1 MGIEV
6 KTNRVYMN
14 KTTIKR
20 ARIILDRIEELQQ
33 LKETI
38 KDKYVK
44 LSPKS
49 NREELEDVFTL
60 IVKNGYSCLFF
71 SSYLQYRKGNRQ
83 SDRRHRS
90 RIQSIMI

>member
-1 MGIEV
+1 MGIEF
-6 KTNRVYMN
+6 KPNRVYMN

-60 IVKNGYSCLFF
+60 IVKNGYSGLFF
-71 SSYLQYRKGNRQ
+71 P
-83 SDRRHRS
+83 
-90 RIQSIMI
+90 SIYNIEKEIDKAIEDIEAEFKAL